1 MTEIIDGVVIER
13 NLAVPMRDAV
23 TLRADVYR
31 PVGAGLLPV
40 LLLRIPYNK
49 TVAQGYVYANPI
61 WYARHGYV
69 VVVQDTRGRYES
81 EGDFAPLVTEAFDGA
96 DTIAWCRA
104 LPGTT
109 GKVGSFGFSYSGVN
123 QLLAAGE
130 HPGGLAAAC
139 PGFYPTSMYDHFSFV
154 NGAFCLS
161 TIAQWLTI
169 IAPDFARR
177 RNDVE
182 ALALVREA
190 EAAVGKWHPATPVAS
205 VPLIA
210 PNRLASFPQ
219 DLLAHPARD
228 TFWEG
233 TDVMRRP
240 LMPDLPCLHVGGWYD
255 TFIDQTLAGYRRLS
269 ASSTAEQRLLVGPWL
284 HIPWSQRVGEID
296 FGDDAANVVDA
307 HQLAFFDAHLK
318 GNRQRIEAL
327 APVSVFVM
335 GPNVWRRLESWPS
348 AQDSATR
355 LFLHSKGRANSST
368 GDGWLDEAPP
378 SAEEESDVFVYD
390 PLMPVPSVG
399 GHACCSPDVTP
410 MGAFDQSVVQ
420 MRNDVLIYDTAPV
433 SARTEVIGEISIE
446 LWVAT
451 TAPDTDFTAKL
462 CHLRR
467 DGRSINL
474 CEGIQRLRFARDPA
488 REHLA
493 QPGEPQCLHFM
504 VGNTA
509 VELAPGE
516 SLRLEIS
523 SSNFPAFDRNPNTGG
538 PIGHEGPFDCRQAL
552 QTVFHRSD
560 RASSIMLGMRR
571 I

>member
-1 MTEIIDGVVIER
+1 MTTEVDGIAIEY
-13 NLAVPMRDAV
+13 NLPVRMRDGV

-31 PVGAGLLPV
+31 PVGAGRLPV

-49 TVAQGYVYANPI
+49 TVAQGYVYANPV

-81 EGDFAPLVTEAFDGA
+81 EGEFAPLIAEAADGA
-96 DTIAWCRA
+96 DTIAWCRD

-109 GKVGSFGFSYSGVN
+109 GKVGTFGFSYSGVN
-123 QLLAAGE
+123 QLLAASE
-130 HPGGLAAAC
+130 QPAGLAAAC

-177 RNDVE
+177 RNDAD
-182 ALALVREA
+182 ALSLIREA
-190 EAAVGKWHPATPVAS
+190 EAVVGKWHPASSVAT

-219 DLLAHPARD
+219 ELLAHPARD
-228 TFWEG
+228 GFWEG
-233 TDVMRRP
+233 TDVERLPVMR
-240 LMPDLPCLHVGGWYD
+240 DLPCLHVGGWYD
-255 TFIDQTLAGYRRLS
+255 TFIDQTLSGYKRMS
-269 ASSTAEQRLLVGPWL
+269 ASSSAEQRLLVGPWL
-284 HIPWSQRVGEID
+284 HIPWSQTVGEID
-296 FGDDAANVVDA
+296 FGHDAANVVDA

-318 GNRQRIEAL
+318 GGRRRNESL
-327 APVSVFVM
+327 APVSVFMM
-335 GPNVWRRLESWPS
+335 GSNRWRNLESWPP
-348 AQDSATR
+348 AGIGPTR
-355 LFLHSKGRANSST
+355 LFLHSRGRANSAT
-368 GDGWLDEAPP
+368 GDGWLDEAAP
-378 SAEEESDVFVYD
+378 AEEPSDVFVYD

-410 MGAFDQSVVQ
+410 MGAYDQSTVQ
-420 MRNDVLIYDTAPV
+420 MRNDLLIYDTRPV
-433 SARTEVIGEISIE
+433 DVRTEVLGAITIE
-446 LWVAT
+446 LWIAT
-451 TAPDTDFTAKL
+451 TVPDTDFTAKL

-493 QPGEPQCLHFM
+493 TPGEPQCLRF
-504 VGNTA
+504 VIGNTA

-516 SLRLEIS
+516 ALRLEIS

-538 PIGHEGPFDCRQAL
+538 RIGHEGPFDCRQAL
-552 QTVFHRSD
+552 QTVFHRPD
-560 RASSIMLGMRR
+560 RASSITLGMRR